1 MISYKPND
9 HDNSF
14 VRLLLF
20 STCHLFLPL
29 IFILW
34 RYFCLNVYLF
44 VVVVVVVVSMLL
56 ISNKKKFNKNFVKS
70 SLNSEI
76 AFFVKR
82 NVCVCF
88 FFSGGKTIYWKPY
101 YKSHAKSSA
110 TNYGDCCSSDN
121 TKFSCSLLIRYWPEI
136 GSGIMFLL
144 VEILITGR
152 FEVQRYKN
160 ISSCTHREVGE
171 RKRVGERE
179 R

>member
-88 FFSGGKTIYWKPY
+88 FFRGGKQFTGNPI
-101 YKSHAKSSA
+101 
-110 TNYGDCCSSDN
+110 
-121 TKFSCSLLIRYWPEI
+121 TKVTPKARQRIMEI
-136 GSGIMFLL
+136 VAHQTTQSF
-144 VEILITGR
+144 R
-152 FEVQRYKN
+152 AH
-160 ISSCTHREVGE
+160 C
-171 RKRVGERE
+171 
-179 R
+179 